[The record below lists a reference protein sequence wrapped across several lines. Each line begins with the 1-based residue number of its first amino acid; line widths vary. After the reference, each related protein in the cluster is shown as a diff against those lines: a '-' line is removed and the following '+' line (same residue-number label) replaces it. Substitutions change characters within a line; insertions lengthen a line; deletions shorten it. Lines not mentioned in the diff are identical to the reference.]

1 MTGFGRAAVRRDAR
15 SDARHVTA
23 MKLPKVT
30 CRSLTDTRP
39 ELCLQR
45 RACQMPR
52 SMAARACGDA
62 AVAHVLATGGGVRDA
77 VELAAAYLQRS
88 GHPPRSDRTLIC
100 LVRENSAFRR
110 ASAAMAHA
118 AERVAAARILAGE
131 PQWFVARTSR
141 VDLAVAAAA
150 SARAAC
156 RAGRL
161 AVGRANGARR
171 LIDCVWPVVHRA
183 SWRLVGLAV
192 RARQLS
198 ACARQ
203 FVGRASRS
211 AAVVVAADAAP
222 AAPGAGAAARASCIA
237 ARAAVAAAPTH

>member
-1 MTGFGRAAVRRDAR
+1 MIGFGRAAVRRDAR

-52 SMAARACGDA
+52 SMAARACVDA

-77 VELAAAYLQRS
+77 TELATAYLQRS
-88 GHPPRSDRTLIC
+88 GHPPRSDRTLIR

-131 PQWFVARTSR
+131 PQWLVARTSR
-141 VDLAVAAAA
+141 VDLARSQQSHPPGPPAGLGVSQSGVAMELGGLSVIAIWWAP
-150 SARAAC
+150 SPER
-156 RAGRL
+156 
-161 AVGRANGARR
+161 
-171 LIDCVWPVVHRA
+171 VV
-183 SWRLVGLAV
+183 
-192 RARQLS
+192 
-198 ACARQ
+198 
-203 FVGRASRS
+203 
-211 AAVVVAADAAP
+211 
-222 AAPGAGAAARASCIA
+222 
-237 ARAAVAAAPTH
+237 